1 MKLATLR
8 ARVTLWSVA
17 VVSIALALFAIGA
30 AWSLRQELF
39 ENLDK
44 DIKMEARDFFIA
56 VKQQPVDWRDRRSVE
71 ALFDQSKRLRYLE
84 IRNDASPVFY
94 RSPELEKGPALPM
107 PGTPKLQNI
116 AWNGRALRF
125 GVFHQDGIVLGIG
138 GETKE
143 ITFFFQAEDG
153 IRDRNVTGVQTCA
166 LPI

>member
-84 IRNDASPVFY
+84 VRNEAGNMVY
-94 RSPELEKGPALPM
+94 RSQELLHSPAFLIPHQRV
-107 PGTPKLQNI
+107 LQLI
-116 AWNGRALRF
+116 ASNGRALR
-125 GVFHQDGIVLGIG
+125 VS
-138 GETKE
+138 
-143 ITFFFQAEDG
+143 TFSH
-153 IRDRNVTGVQTCA
+153 T
-166 LPI
+166 

>member
-56 VKQQPVDWRDRRSVE
+56 VKQQPVDWQDRRSVE
-71 ALFDQSKRLRYLE
+71 ALFDQSTRLRYLE
-84 IRNDASPVFY
+84 VRNEAGNIVY
-94 RSPELEKGPALPM
+94 RAQDLERRPAVR
-107 PGTPKLQNI
+107 TPRRHNL
-116 AWNGRALRF
+116 
-125 GVFHQDGIVLGIG
+125 H
-138 GETKE
+138 
-143 ITFFFQAEDG
+143 
-153 IRDRNVTGVQTCA
+153 
-166 LPI
+166 